1 MFRQIM
7 RFFGRSRGGI
17 AAAGKRATQAGAV
30 KASDSPDRR
39 PFGEAAETSR
49 DVEKSVFFKSFLRPQ
64 IVALRAADVDQEA
77 ASAYA
82 AKARNFFGHEVNL
95 FGQNTVF
102 YEESEGGYIESIYG
116 NQETASVIAIAT
128 AESAEEDTVSNDVDE
143 KFRLIDEED
152 RYYVQTLT
160 KMRHTTN
167 QNTATYFLWL
177 LPLAFGLGFAPFF
190 AAFLNLALDTTGF
203 AGLAIF
209 QDQTILISLAGPVLG
224 FGFAMFSY
232 YVSYKNQQIRNAQ
245 NFNGYIET
253 RLNRINTI
261 RADALKEAA
270 NAEKEKT
277 KEEDVINSAVDWML
291 CYHWMIWRSFLNEHG
306 IRNILFQVRRNTD
319 LYKWGGFVILVL
331 FFIGFT
337 TTAFVLDD
345 EIAEAATLAAA
356 GAIWFLVIPYFY
368 IFHVCADPASL
379 VERKMYASEWAR
391 FHTSGID
398 RGLEDQI
405 RRDKGEILHYRN
417 RLKNES
423 F

>member
-1 MFRQIM
+1 MFKGLM
-7 RFFGRSRGGI
+7 RIFSRSRGGV

-30 KASDSPDRR
+30 RAANQPQRGAHAELRDS
-39 PFGEAAETSR
+39 AR
-49 DVEKSVFFKSFLRPQ
+49 DVEKSVFFKSFPRPK
-64 IVALRAADVDQEA
+64 IIALRASDVDHDA
-77 ASAYA
+77 ARAYA
-82 AKARNFFGHEVNL
+82 AKARRFFAHPVNL
-95 FGQNTVF
+95 FAQSSAF
-102 YEESEGGYIESIYG
+102 YEESEGAYIESIYG
-116 NQETASVIAIAT
+116 NERKASAIA
-128 AESAEEDTVSNDVDE
+128 SEDSPADAAGGDE
-143 KFRLIDEED
+143 KLATIDEED
-152 RYYVQTLT
+152 RYYVGTLT
-160 KMRHTTN
+160 RMRHTTN
-167 QNTATYFLWL
+167 RNTATYFLWL
-177 LPLAFGLGFAPFF
+177 LPIAFLLGFAPFL
-190 AAFLNLALDTTGF
+190 AAFIDHARGRDVF
-203 AGLAIF
+203 AGFGIF
-209 QDQTILISLAGPVLG
+209 RDQWMLLSLIGPVLG

-270 NAEKEKT
+270 NAEKEKSNEAEILT
-277 KEEDVINSAVDWML
+277 SAVDWML

-306 IRNILFQVRRNTD
+306 IRNILFQIRRNTD
-319 LYKWGGFVILVL
+319 LYKWGGFL
-331 FFIGFT
+331 FLIATFIAFSAI
-337 TTAFVLDD
+337 AFVSGL
-345 EIAEAATLAAA
+345 EVHEALTISAAA
-356 GAIWFLVIPYFY
+356 AAWFILIPYFF

-398 RGLEDQI
+398 KGLEDQI